1 MRINISQL
9 LSALIV
15 ILTITSCA
23 PTKEVTRTSDWQSTY
38 NYSTMDEITRE
49 THIAVEKYLLDMLS
63 GKVTGRRTL
72 NSSVRID
79 SVNVSSADS
88 LISVTFNSAYSDFPI
103 RPSTIALADSVIRNY
118 LPEPVSGFQMD
129 FFSMGY
135 SFQDLIPQYYLRD
148 QDLKGD
154 RIVIRQDNQQGRNS
168 GTVSQSP
175 SFETTAIDGSDSVK
189 VEFSRL
195 PTVDPAEG
203 FEWVRNLDRP
213 WSAPKGLDSRQ
224 VAMWHSHG
232 WYFNPRLDRWE
243 WQRPRLFGTVED
255 MLPMAFVIPYIVP
268 MLENAG
274 AYVWLPRE
282 RDPQSNEVVIDND
295 RDLLSFSEVE
305 TSAVQNIYTEVSISR
320 DGGWSTGSG
329 KGFNRPVRP
338 LRGNQNPFL
347 DGTFRVTMSDTAE
360 TTVARWVPVI
370 PESGDYA
377 VYISYAATDSSVTD
391 AHYRVYHAGG
401 ETNFAVNQRVGGG
414 TWIYLGHFRFEQGG
428 EAAVE
433 LSNRS
438 RVGGLVVSADGIR
451 FGGGTGIV
459 ERGGRTS
466 GRPRFMEGARYNLQY
481 SGIPDTLVWQLN
493 ENNDYND
500 DFQSRGEWVNYLRG
514 APSGPNRDREVG
526 LGLPIDLSVAF
537 HTDAG
542 VTLDDRIVGT
552 LAIYSAPD
560 MNFSYGFPS
569 GQSRLANRDL
579 TDLMQTQ
586 IVNDIR
592 ARFDTTWVRR
602 RLMNSRYSE
611 AARPN
616 VPAVLLELLSH
627 QNFRDM
633 EYAMDPRF
641 RFEVSRAIYKSILRF
656 IASQYDRDYVIQPLP
671 VTNLMSAFEGNG
683 VRLSWSAVEDPLEPT
698 ADPDRYILYTRIEDG
713 GFDNGMPVSDTTLAL
728 NNIEP
733 GVMYSFMVRAANDGG
748 VSMPSEEI
756 SVLHQGSNETVLI
769 VNGFTRVSAPK
780 IIKEGD
786 FRGFAHFMDAGVPD
800 RYDIGHVGEQINFNV
815 WDEWIENDN
824 PGHGM
829 SHADLETVVFAG
841 NTFDFASVHGDAIR
855 ENGLNFV
862 TVSEAAV
869 ESGLVDGSQYRLVDL
884 ILGNQRQVDNQSAFA
899 DSIVGYRFGIYGPG
913 MQSLLEEVTSS
924 GGGVFVSG
932 AHVGTDLLHRPQ
944 PDSLVGLFA
953 REVLKYDFT
962 ANHASRTGSV
972 IWPTSGVGGARDG
985 AHAGGGNVAG
995 GGGDGAH
1002 AGGGNVAGGGA
1013 RDGAHAGGGNVA
1025 GGGGDGA
1032 HAGGTQ
1038 GVNFMRRVMNFNTQ
1052 PHPTIYRVD
1061 APDAIK
1067 PIGDQAK
1074 TWLRYAENEFSAGVR
1089 YEGDY
1094 RVVVLGFP
1102 FETVMDE
1109 LDRRELM
1116 REVLRFLRKN

>member
-1 MRINISQL
+1 MRINFHQL
-9 LSALIV
+9 LSSLAVMILIA
-15 ILTITSCA
+15 SCA
-23 PTKEVTRTSDWQSTY
+23 PTKEVTTSTTPVSEWQS
-38 NYSTMDEITRE
+38 NYKYDAMDDVTRE
-49 THIAVEKYLLDMLS
+49 THIAVEKYLEDMML
-63 GKVTGRRTL
+63 GKVTGRPTL
-72 NSSVRID
+72 NPSVRID
-79 SVNVSSADS
+79 SVRVLESDR
-88 LISVTFNSAYSDFPI
+88 LISVTFNPAFSDFPI
-103 RPSTIALADSVIRNY
+103 RPETIAQADSVIRNN
-118 LPEPVSGFQMD
+118 LPESVKD
-129 FFSMGY
+129 FEFNFYSMGY
-135 SFQDLIPQYYLRD
+135 SFEDLIPQYYLRD
-148 QDLKGD
+148 QDLDGD
-154 RIVIRQDNQQGRNS
+154 RIVTRQENQSARNT

-175 SFETTAIDGSDSVK
+175 SFETRAIDESDSVK
-189 VEFSRL
+189 VEFTRL
-195 PTVDPAEG
+195 PTVDPADG
-203 FEWVRNLDRP
+203 FQWVRNLDRP

-255 MLPMAFVIPYIVP
+255 MLPMQFVIPYIVP

-305 TSAVQNIYTEVSISR
+305 TSAVQNIYTEVSISL
-320 DGGWSTGSG
+320 DSGWSNGSG
-329 KGFNRPVRP
+329 KGFNRPVRA
-338 LRGNQNPFL
+338 LSGNQNPFQ
-347 DGTFRVTMSDTAE
+347 DGTFRVTRSDTTE

-377 VYISYAATDSSVTD
+377 VYISYASTDSSITD

-438 RVGGLVVSADGIR
+438 SVGGLVVSADGVR

-466 GRPRFMEGARYNLQY
+466 NRPRFMEGARYNLQY
-481 SGIPDTLVWQLN
+481 SGIPDTLVWHLN

-514 APSGPNRDREVG
+514 APNGPNKDREVG
-526 LGLPIDLSVAF
+526 LGLPIDVSVAF

-586 IVNDIR
+586 ILNDIH

-616 VPAVLLELLSH
+616 VPSVLLELLSH

-641 RFEVSRAIYKSILRF
+641 RFEVSRAIYKSIVRF
-656 IASQYDRDYVIQPLP
+656 ISSQYDQDYVIQPLP
-671 VTNLMSAFEGNG
+671 VTNLMSSFEGNG
-683 VRLSWSAVEDPLEPT
+683 VRLSWSGVKDPLETT
-698 ADPDRYILYTRIEDG
+698 ADPDRYIVYTRIEGG
-713 GFDNGMPVSDTTLAL
+713 GFDNGMPVSDTTLVL
-728 NNIEP
+728 RNIEP

-756 SVLHQGSNETVLI
+756 SVLHQGSAETVLI

-786 FRGFAHFMDAGVPD
+786 FRGFAYFMDAGVPD

-829 SHADLETVVFAG
+829 SHANLETVVFAG

-855 ENGLNFV
+855 EYGLKFV

-869 ESGLVDGSQYRLVDL
+869 ESGLVDG
-884 ILGNQRQVDNQSAFA
+884 
-899 DSIVGYRFGIYGPG
+899 
-913 MQSLLEEVTSS
+913 
-924 GGGVFVSG
+924 
-932 AHVGTDLLHRPQ
+932 
-944 PDSLVGLFA
+944 
-953 REVLKYDFT
+953 
-962 ANHASRTGSV
+962 
-972 IWPTSGVGGARDG
+972 
-985 AHAGGGNVAG
+985 
-995 GGGDGAH
+995 
-1002 AGGGNVAGGGA
+1002 
-1013 RDGAHAGGGNVA
+1013 
-1025 GGGGDGA
+1025 
-1032 HAGGTQ
+1032 
-1038 GVNFMRRVMNFNTQ
+1038 
-1052 PHPTIYRVD
+1052 
-1061 APDAIK
+1061 
-1067 PIGDQAK
+1067 
-1074 TWLRYAENEFSAGVR
+1074 
-1089 YEGDY
+1089 
-1094 RVVVLGFP
+1094 
-1102 FETVMDE
+1102 
-1109 LDRRELM
+1109 
-1116 REVLRFLRKN
+1116 

>member
-1 MRINISQL
+1 M
-9 LSALIV
+9 
-15 ILTITSCA
+15 
-23 PTKEVTRTSDWQSTY
+23 
-38 NYSTMDEITRE
+38 
-49 THIAVEKYLLDMLS
+49 
-63 GKVTGRRTL
+63 
-72 NSSVRID
+72 
-79 SVNVSSADS
+79 
-88 LISVTFNSAYSDFPI
+88 
-103 RPSTIALADSVIRNY
+103 
-118 LPEPVSGFQMD
+118 
-129 FFSMGY
+129 
-135 SFQDLIPQYYLRD
+135 
-148 QDLKGD
+148 
-154 RIVIRQDNQQGRNS
+154 
-168 GTVSQSP
+168 
-175 SFETTAIDGSDSVK
+175 K
-189 VEFSRL
+189 VEFTRL
-195 PTVDPAEG
+195 PTVDPADG
-203 FEWVRNLDRP
+203 FQWVRNLDRP
-213 WSAPKGLDSRQ
+213 WSAPRGLDSRQ

-255 MLPMAFVIPYIVP
+255 MLPMSFVIPYIVP

-305 TSAVQNIYTEVSISR
+305 TAEVQNIYTEVSISR
-320 DGGWSTGSG
+320 DAGWSNGTGS
-329 KGFNRPVRP
+329 GFNRPVRP
-338 LRGNQNPFL
+338 LSGNQNPFQ

-370 PESGDYA
+370 PESGKYA
-377 VYISYAATDSSVTD
+377 VYISYASTDSSVTD

-414 TWIYLGHFRFEQGG
+414 TWIYLGHFQFEQGG

-438 RVGGLVVSADGIR
+438 SVGGLVVSADGVR

-514 APSGPNRDREVG
+514 APNGPNKDREVG
-526 LGLPIDLSVAF
+526 LGLPIDVSVAF

-560 MNFSYGFPS
+560 MNFSYGFPT

-586 IVNDIR
+586 IVNDIH

-641 RFEVSRAIYKSILRF
+641 RFEVSRAIYKSIVRF
-656 IASQYDRDYVIQPLP
+656 ISSQYGQDYVIQPLP
-671 VTNLMSAFEGNG
+671 VTNLMSSFEGNG
-683 VRLSWSAVEDPLEPT
+683 VRLSWSGVEDPLEPT
-698 ADPDRYILYTRIEDG
+698 ADPDRYIVYTRIEDG
-713 GFDNGMPVSDTTLAL
+713 GFDNGMPVTDTTMVL

-756 SVLHQGSNETVLI
+756 SVFHQGSDETVLI

-829 SHADLETVVFAG
+829 SHANLETVVFAG

-862 TVSEAAV
+862 TVSESAV
-869 ESGLVDGSQYRLVDL
+869 ESGLVDGSHYRLVDL
-884 ILGNQRQVDNQSAFA
+884 ILGNQRQIDNQTAYA

-913 MQSLLEEVTSS
+913 MQSLLEEVTSA

-972 IWPTSGVGGARDG
+972 LWPMSI
-985 AHAGGGNVAG
+985 
-995 GGGDGAH
+995 GDGARGESEVSRSNN
-1002 AGGGNVAGGGA
+1002 GGGVASAGNVGGVVGGG
-1013 RDGAHAGGGNVA
+1013 RVSNGGS
-1025 GGGGDGA
+1025 GGSVDSGGSVGS
-1032 HAGGTQ
+1032 Q
-1038 GVNFMRRVMNFNTQ
+1038 GMNIMRRVMNFNTQ

-1067 PIGDQAK
+1067 PIGDNAK

-1109 LDRRELM
+1109 LDRTELM
-1116 REVLRFLRKN
+1116 SEVLRFLRKQ